1 VTALESKL
9 ADLAARFAARAPE
22 ERAAIAD
29 ALATADNAALIQ
41 RAHKL
46 AGIAGM
52 FGHAD
57 IGAAALAL
65 EETALAGKDYSQRVA
80 LLLALLDRL

>member
-1 VTALESKL
+1 MTALESKV
-9 ADLAARFAARAPE
+9 AELAARFAARAPE
-22 ERAAIAD
+22 ERTAIAN
-29 ALATADNAALIQ
+29 ALAIGDTAALIE

-46 AGIAGM
+46 AGVAGM